1 MHDRT
6 LAGVILALLTLLNA
20 APIPAQKK
28 VSLPQK
34 AAQDLLGDNW
44 IVEAEAPPGLDR
56 FLPAVHPFLARL
68 RARGGFPYEKLLLSG
83 KGKVLARSRIREL
96 LDRAE
101 AKEWSVRF
109 REGKP
114 VLEGT
119 PAGDGGLRDAMQ
131 VLGKAARSKD
141 PGSALT
147 LSLLFLEVLTVKGEF
162 VSAAVKKI
170 EGKGLAVEVDW
181 KQGTRFWGYTEQARW
196 TVRFNARGAFTDL
209 EKVQTRFERERR
221 R

>member
-1 MHDRT
+1 M
-6 LAGVILALLTLLNA
+6 ILALVTLLNA
-20 APIPAQKK
+20 APTSAQKK
-28 VSLPQK
+28 ISLPLK

-56 FLPAVHPFLARL
+56 FLPAVHPFLCRL

-101 AKEWSVRF
+101 AKAWSIRF
-109 REGKP
+109 LEGKP
-114 VLEGT
+114 VLEGA
-119 PAGDGGLRDAMQ
+119 PAGDSGLRDTVR
-131 VLGKAARSKD
+131 VLGKAAAARPND

-162 VSAAVKKI
+162 VSAVVKKT

-181 KQGTRFWGYTEQARW
+181 KQGTRFWGYTERARW
-196 TVRFNARGAFTDL
+196 TVRFNARGALTDL
-209 EKVQTRFERERR
+209 EKVQARFERYRR